1 MFREVMGRSFVSS
14 FLTHSI
20 DTQLVK
26 WCVPVAP
33 GMKWD
38 ALYKYKYGHKQA
50 PWFIFDLGVI

>member
-1 MFREVMGRSFVSS
+1 MFGEVIGKSFVSYV
-14 FLTHSI
+14 LTDSI

-38 ALYKYKYGHKQA
+38 ALYK
-50 PWFIFDLGVI
+50 